1 MSKLFIIN
9 GPMEGKSFDLK
20 SGITFVGRS
29 PDNDIQIK
37 DKSISRKHVKIA
49 REGDKFLI
57 EDLKSQN
64 GTFIDGDALSPGDK
78 FEVGEGVPITLGN
91 ILISL
96 GKKYSEDGMVIHH
109 AINMSR
115 RTGEIGEYLLYK
127 DRRITDRDRLE
138 LIYEVSTI
146 LSQSLDIDE
155 ICEKIM
161 DSLFSALQRIDSGA
175 ILLIN
180 HKTGE
185 QEEIIARSRDTGKS
199 IKINYSRTIV
209 NRVIKEGQAVIMSD
223 TSREDKSDLSD
234 SIVMMHVK
242 SIMCVPLIGKSEILG
257 VIYVHFANVQQGFP
271 KDDLYLLTGLS
282 NPAAMAIENAL
293 LYSERKQTE
302 EALQKAYDELE
313 KRVEER
319 TAELLKTNTLM
330 KQEIVERKAAQEKLK
345 TMHDQIKEANKN
357 LGLAYAQMRDWK
369 DRLSVQLQGEEIG
382 FLLDENGTILGITD
396 RVLEITEKN
405 TIELLGSGIL
415 ELMEQNSRQE
425 LKKAI
430 KNAYMGIFNQTSVS
444 MMGPQVKS
452 KGFEAKLIPV
462 RIENAKMAL
471 MLIRKSDKK

>member
-1 MSKLFIIN
+1 MSKLFIFN
-9 GPMEGKSFDLK
+9 GPMEGRSFDLK

-29 PDNDIQIK
+29 PENDIQIK
-37 DKSISRKHVKIA
+37 DKSISRRHLKVA

-64 GTFIDGDALSPGDK
+64 GTFINGDPLSPGDQ
-78 FEVGEGVPITLGN
+78 FETEEGVPITLGN
-91 ILISL
+91 ISISL
-96 GKKYSEDGMVIHH
+96 GKKYSEGGMVIHH
-109 AINMSR
+109 SISMSEKA
-115 RTGEIGEYLLYK
+115 GEIGQYPLYK
-127 DRRITDRDRLE
+127 DRGITDRDRLE

-180 HKTGE
+180 HETGE
-185 QEEIIARSRDTGKS
+185 HKEIIARSRDIDKS
-199 IKINYSRTIV
+199 IRINYSRTIV
-209 NRVIKEGQAVIMSD
+209 NRVIKEGQAVVMTD
-223 TSREDKSDLSD
+223 TSRENESDLSE

-242 SIMCVPLIGKSEILG
+242 SVMCVPLMGKSAILG
-257 VIYVHFANVQQGFP
+257 VIYVHSANVEQSFQ

-302 EALQKAYDELE
+302 ETLQKAYDELE
-313 KRVEER
+313 ERVEER
-319 TAELLKTNTLM
+319 TAELLEINTLM
-330 KQEIVERKAAQEKLK
+330 KQEIVERKTAQEKLK

-382 FLLDENGTILGITD
+382 FLLDEKGKIIGITD
-396 RVLEITEKN
+396 RVLEIIAHN
-405 TIELLGSGIL
+405 TPELLGSDIR
-415 ELMEQNSRQE
+415 EIMDQDSRQG
-425 LKKAI
+425 LMKGI
-430 KNAYMGIFNQTSVS
+430 KDACLGIFNQTSVS
-444 MMGPQVKS
+444 MIGTQVKL
-452 KGFEAKLIPV
+452 KRFEAKLIPV
-462 RIENAKMAL
+462 RAESGKMIL
-471 MLIRKSDKK
+471 LLIRKSDKS

>member
-1 MSKLFIIN
+1 MTKLFIFN

-20 SGITFVGRS
+20 SGTTFVGRS
-29 PDNDIQIK
+29 SDNDIQIK
-37 DKSISRKHVKIA
+37 DKSISRKHLKIA
-49 REGDKFLI
+49 RKGDKFLI

-64 GTFIDGDALSPGDK
+64 GTFINGDAISPGDE
-78 FEVGEGVPITLGN
+78 FEVEKGIPITIGN

-96 GKKYSEDGMVIHH
+96 GKKYSEDGMVIQHS
-109 AINMSR
+109 INMSEQ
-115 RTGEIGEYLLYK
+115 TGEIGEYLLYK

-155 ICEKIM
+155 ICNKIM
-161 DSLFSALQRIDSGA
+161 DSLFSCLQRIDSGA

-180 HKTGE
+180 NKTGE
-185 QEEIIARSRDTGKS
+185 PEEIIVRSRDTDKS
-199 IKINYSRTIV
+199 IRINYSRTIV
-209 NRVIKEGQAVIMSD
+209 HRVIREGQAVVMSD
-223 TSREDKSDLSD
+223 TSREDKSDLSE
-234 SIVMMHVK
+234 SIVMMRVK

-257 VIYVHFANVQQGFP
+257 VIYVHSVNVLHGFP

-282 NPAAMAIENAL
+282 NPAAMAIENAS

-313 KRVEER
+313 ARVEER
-319 TAELLKTNTLM
+319 TSELSKTNTLM

-369 DRLSVQLQGEEIG
+369 DRLGIKLQGEEIG
-382 FLLDENGTILGITD
+382 FLLDENGKILGITD
-396 RVLEITEKN
+396 RVLEITERN
-405 TIELLGSGIL
+405 TIDLLGSDIMD
-415 ELMEQNSRQE
+415 LMEQDYRQE

-430 KNAYMGIFNQTSVS
+430 KDARVGIFNQTSVS
-444 MMGPQVKS
+444 MIGTRIKH
-452 KGFEAKLIPV
+452 KKFEAKLMPV
-462 RIENAKMAL
+462 SIESGKMILA
-471 MLIRKSDKK
+471 LIRKSDKK